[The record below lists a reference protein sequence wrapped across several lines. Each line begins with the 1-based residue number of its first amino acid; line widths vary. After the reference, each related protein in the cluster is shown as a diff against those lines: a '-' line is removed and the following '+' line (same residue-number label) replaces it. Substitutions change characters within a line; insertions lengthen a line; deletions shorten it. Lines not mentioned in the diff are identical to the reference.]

1 MLKNRRAL
9 VDSTHN
15 NTISLRYD
23 WRALLAVIRAFL
35 PKSESLV
42 GVTTQG
48 IVHKFYGIFSDE
60 MYAWGGGTSVYPG
73 YSLAIPD
80 FTWKRS
86 DYLTVKEVSLSYN
99 FSGAA
104 VNRLLGVKHLA
115 VGLVCNNLWTF
126 SGIKDTDPQRL
137 TTATNYY
144 PTMRMLKLNVNLAF

>member
-60 MYAWGGGTSVYPG
+60 MYADAADWPLNACYVAGGNINYC
-73 YSLAIPD
+73 
-80 FTWKRS
+80 
-86 DYLTVKEVSLSYN
+86 
-99 FSGAA
+99 SGE
-104 VNRLLGVKHLA
+104 
-115 VGLVCNNLWTF
+115 
-126 SGIKDTDPQRL
+126 
-137 TTATNYY
+137 
-144 PTMRMLKLNVNLAF
+144 